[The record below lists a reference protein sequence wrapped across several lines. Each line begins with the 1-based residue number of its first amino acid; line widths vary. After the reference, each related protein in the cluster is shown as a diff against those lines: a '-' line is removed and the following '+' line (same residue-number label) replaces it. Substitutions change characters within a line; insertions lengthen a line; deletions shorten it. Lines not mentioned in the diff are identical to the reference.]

1 MKNLPTKILIVDD
14 EPDIIEILKYNLNNE
29 GYDVKSAYNGK
40 KAVEKAKKFI
50 PDIILLD
57 VMMPEMDGIEA
68 CVELKKISS
77 LSNTRIIF
85 LSARGEDFTQIAAF
99 DAGADDYV
107 TKPVK
112 PKILIK
118 KISSISKRINNNTL
132 SDILDLGEIKI
143 DKESY
148 LISINKEDISLPRK
162 EFELLYLLA
171 SKPGKV
177 FSRDEIMHKVWG
189 SQVIVGDR
197 TIDVHI
203 RKLREKIGEQYIKT
217 IKGVG
222 YKFKIDVKKK

>member
-29 GYDVKSAYNGK
+29 GYNVKSANNGK

-68 CVELKKISS
+68 CVELKKIST

-99 DAGADDYV
+99 DAGADDYL

-118 KISSISKRINNNTL
+118 KISSISKRINNNL
-132 SDILDLGEIKI
+132 SNFLDLGEIKI

-148 LISINKEDISLPRK
+148 LISLNKEDVSLPRK
-162 EFELLYLLA
+162 EFELLYLMA
-171 SKPGKV
+171 SKAGKV
-177 FSRDEIMHKVWG
+177 FSRDEIMAKVWG
-189 SQVIVGDR
+189 TQVIVGDR

-203 RKLREKIGEQYIKT
+203 RKLREKIGDKYIKT

-222 YKFKIDVKKK
+222 YKFKLNVKKK

>member
-29 GYDVKSAYNGK
+29 GYDVKSANNGK

-68 CVELKKISS
+68 CVELKKIST

-118 KISSISKRINNNTL
+118 KISSISKRINNNL
-132 SDILDLGEIKI
+132 SNFLDLGEIKI

-148 LISINKEDISLPRK
+148 LISINKEDVSLPRK

-177 FSRDEIMHKVWG
+177 FSRDEIMAKVWG
-189 SQVIVGDR
+189 TQVIVGDR

-203 RKLREKIGEQYIKT
+203 RKLREKIGDKYIKT

-222 YKFKIDVKKK
+222 YKFKLNVKKK

>member
-1 MKNLPTKILIVDD
+1 MKKLPTKILIVDD
-14 EPDIIEILKYNLNNE
+14 EPDIIEILKYNLDKE
-29 GYDVKSAYNGK
+29 GYDVKSANNGK
-40 KAVEKAKKFI
+40 KAVEKAKKYI
-50 PDIILLD
+50 PDIIILD

-68 CVELKKISS
+68 CQELKKISK

-118 KISSISKRINNNTL
+118 KISSISKRINNNL
-132 SDILDLGEIKI
+132 SNVLDLGDIKI

-148 LISINKEDISLPRK
+148 LIRINKEDISLPRK

-177 FSRDEIMHKVWG
+177 FSRDEIMAKVWG
-189 SQVIVGDR
+189 TQVIVGDR

-203 RKLREKIGEQYIKT
+203 RKLREKIGDKCIKT

-222 YKFKIDVKKK
+222 YKFKLNVKKK